1 MGTVSARNPSSHI
14 KAMDERGTSRAARFA
29 LTKFRPPVL
38 PATLITRSALHDRL
52 AAGAGQRLT
61 WVRGPAGA
69 GKSVLLAE
77 WPAVR
82 SPAVT
87 SWLSCDTADVDP

>member
-52 AAGAGQRLT
+52 AAGAGQRVSLVT
-61 WVRGPAGA
+61 GAARGGKRGLRGEWAAG
-69 GKSVLLAE
+69 G
-77 WPAVR
+77 